1 MKRATSKD
9 VAKLAGVSQT
19 TVSFVLNNTP
29 GVSLSEDTRQK
40 VLAAAEQL
48 QYVPNSFAKGLKTS
62 QSKLLGVFLP
72 SLDNPFYSMFM
83 KYIERYTAKLSYNV
97 MLCCTYRNPAREKA
111 YLDLCVEKQVD
122 GLIYLFT
129 PNWVKR
135 VTQIASSTPVVL
147 ISEKSDDVPL
157 NTISL
162 NGFRCGQILTQHLLE
177 LGHREFACVL
187 SPVTSISLTRQMRV
201 AGIQSAI
208 REAGLPETALHV
220 LTPQGEFVTETEAG
234 YCAMDQL
241 LSKRDIT
248 AVIGIN
254 DQVAFGVLSRL
265 LNTRDRQAPKDISV
279 CSFDNTYLSYMAHPC
294 LTTVDYCTDA
304 LCKLA
309 VDMLLSTSEKE
320 SVLKLANEPKLIIRE
335 STGPAPNI

>member
-40 VLAAAEQL
+40 VLAAAKQL

-147 ISEKSDDVPL
+147 ISEK
-157 NTISL
+157 I
-162 NGFRCGQILTQHLLE
+162 
-177 LGHREFACVL
+177 
-187 SPVTSISLTRQMRV
+187 
-201 AGIQSAI
+201 
-208 REAGLPETALHV
+208 
-220 LTPQGEFVTETEAG
+220 
-234 YCAMDQL
+234 
-241 LSKRDIT
+241 
-248 AVIGIN
+248 
-254 DQVAFGVLSRL
+254 
-265 LNTRDRQAPKDISV
+265 
-279 CSFDNTYLSYMAHPC
+279 
-294 LTTVDYCTDA
+294 
-304 LCKLA
+304 
-309 VDMLLSTSEKE
+309 
-320 SVLKLANEPKLIIRE
+320 
-335 STGPAPNI
+335 